1 MHLVQSFNLHTVETL
16 MKKMSCLA
24 PQMYLAPFVW
34 QKKKILVT
42 ASSQEETTK
51 RILKFETLVRVQ
63 YLVCRLEG
71 LEERVSV
78 KKKKNFSRFETDL
91 VLK

>member
-1 MHLVQSFNLHTVETL
+1 MPRASDVPGTL
-16 MKKMSCLA
+16 RLA
-24 PQMYLAPFVW
+24 K
-34 QKKKILVT
+34 KKKILVT
-42 ASSQEETTK
+42 VSSQEETTK

-78 KKKKNFSRFETDL
+78 KKKKNFPL
-91 VLK
+91 LKLILF

>member
-1 MHLVQSFNLHTVETL
+1 MPRASDVPGTHR
-16 MKKMSCLA
+16 LA
-24 PQMYLAPFVW
+24 
-34 QKKKILVT
+34 KKKKVLVT

-78 KKKKNFSRFETDL
+78 KKKKIFFPFETDL